1 MARRYRVLLPLAF
14 AQPGDELS
22 ADEPYGT
29 PPLTLSYD
37 GLVAGGFVEEI
48 APSVACPACTEQ
60 GLKKKDVPNFQKAET
75 LEEHYRKEHPALVA
89 PDFEEV
95 V

>member
-1 MARRYRVLLPLAF
+1 MARRYRVTTNLLMF
-14 AQPGDELS
+14 ASQGDEVS
-22 ADEPYGT
+22 ADDHPDIAFPALEQ
-29 PPLTLSYD
+29 
-37 GLVAGGFVEEI
+37 GGFVEAI
-48 APSVACPACTEQ
+48 APSVPCPACSEQ

-75 LEEHYRKEHPALVA
+75 LEEHYRKEHPGLAA